1 MLAAR
6 LALENGG
13 AVPVGALIDGLWG
26 EDAPAEAAGALQA
39 LVSRLRKA
47 LRGAGTVEFGAGG
60 YRLPEVR
67 LDAQR
72 FEDLVRQGRTD
83 LAAGRAEAAASLL
96 REALSLWRGEALG
109 DVAEAPFVR
118 AVAARLDDLRA
129 AAMADRFDAELRIG
143 RYADILGELETAAA
157 ENQLSE
163 RLAALRM
170 RALTAAGRQSDALA
184 VYEEMRARLDD
195 ELGIDPSAELR
206 ETHLAL
212 LRGELETPVARREPA
227 VHRLPARLT
236 SFVGRDTELERLG
249 RLLTDSRLVTIVG
262 PGGAGKTRLSLEAMD
277 RYTSGPVFFVP
288 LAEVG
293 APDQL
298 ADAVAGAL
306 DDRSDE
312 RRADQTARLAELLN
326 VGAAVLVLDNCEHL
340 IEAAA
345 ELAAHLLDRLPH
357 LRILA
362 TSREPL
368 AITGETLWHLDP
380 LAIPAGTP
388 EPGAAQQFSAIQLFI
403 DRATSVRPDFT
414 LDDRTVAPV
423 VEICRQLDGIPLAL
437 ELAAAK
443 LRSMTVDQIA
453 RRLDDRFRLL
463 TSGSRTALPRQRT
476 LLALVEWSWDLLE
489 DPERTLARRLSL
501 FPGGATVEALEA
513 ICSTP
518 DLPADDIVYTLD
530 TLVEKSIVT
539 RSADDNPRY
548 RMLETVR
555 AYAADQLT
563 RSGDN
568 LTTRFTTHFLTVAEE
583 SEPLLRTGE
592 QLHAI
597 AVFDAE
603 HANMAAALRITLASA
618 SASANS
624 APSPVG
630 HAPAANSA
638 ATPAATAPSVAA
650 SAAMASSVAA
660 SSATGAAT
668 TGAATTGSAVTGAA
682 AADSA
687 GSDSAAVSDQ
697 SMHSMNVAPCAG
709 DRSAA
714 AVGQAAV
721 VGGHAGVP
729 EAEQAARFVRA
740 LFWYWG
746 IRGMSTQFETALA
759 EVLQLGHALPAA
771 TGVALRVIQTMAG
784 GGGAGFA
791 AAEALLAESEYT
803 GALHFHPA
811 LPLWAS
817 LLASSTGNAELGAR
831 QLELALGW
839 PDPWVRASA
848 HFARDIALTGS
859 GEQPAGADARREALL
874 GFGTVGD
881 RWGLG
886 MALLAQGRDHSL
898 RGDHESAIAAFS
910 RAVAVASELGMEDD
924 ILASRTELANERMR
938 AGDLPAALR
947 DIEAAQRL
955 ATDLGYA
962 RLAALLLLLRA
973 ESHRRAGDIAR
984 ADRDIDHLEQLLERL
999 PAATVQS
1006 ATHRIL
1012 LARMANRLT
1021 AGEAPQARAL
1031 LPDVLSGIGA
1041 SGDAAATTH
1050 STARAA
1056 ELLAALEF
1064 LEDAPESAATT
1075 LGTTVAIRGIF
1086 DSGEPELHTLETELV
1101 TRLGREA
1108 FDAAYRRGT
1117 VLPRKEALNRL
1128 SAASAP
1134 PLTTP

>member
-47 LRGAGTVEFGAGG
+47 LRGVGTVELGAGG
-60 YRLPEVR
+60 YRLPEAR

-72 FEDLVRQGRTD
+72 FEDLVRQGRKD

-129 AAMADRFDAELRIG
+129 AAMEDRFDAELRIG
-143 RYADILGELETAAA
+143 RYADILGELETAAE

-212 LRGELETPVARREPA
+212 LRGELETPVARREPT
-227 VHRLPARLT
+227 VNRLPARLT
-236 SFVGRDTELERLG
+236 SFIGRDTELERLS

-306 DDRSDE
+306 GSSDE
-312 RRADQTARLAELLN
+312 RRADQATRLAELLN

-345 ELAAHLLDRLPH
+345 GLAAHLLDRLPH

-380 LAIPAGTP
+380 LAIPAGIP
-388 EPGAAQQFSAIQLFI
+388 EPAAAQQFSAIQLFI
-403 DRATSVRPDFT
+403 DRATSVRPDFI

-423 VEICRQLDGIPLAL
+423 VEICRQLDGVPLAL

-489 DPERTLARRLSL
+489 DPERVLARRLSL
-501 FPGGATVEALEA
+501 FPGGATAEALEA

-518 DLPADDIVYTLD
+518 DLPADDIIYILD

-555 AYAADQLT
+555 AYAADQLA

-568 LTTRFTTHFLTVAEE
+568 LTTRFTTHFLALAEE
-583 SEPLLRTGE
+583 HEPLLRTGE
-592 QLHAI
+592 QLRAI

-603 HANMAAALRITLASA
+603 HANMAAALRITLNSA
-618 SASANS
+618 SA
-624 APSPVG
+624 PV
-630 HAPAANSA
+630 PAVGM
-638 ATPAATAPSVAA
+638 TAPE
-650 SAAMASSVAA
+650 
-660 SSATGAAT
+660 
-668 TGAATTGSAVTGAA
+668 
-682 AADSA
+682 AD
-687 GSDSAAVSDQ
+687 
-697 SMHSMNVAPCAG
+697 
-709 DRSAA
+709 R
-714 AVGQAAV
+714 
-721 VGGHAGVP
+721 
-729 EAEQAARFVRA
+729 AARFVRA

-759 EVLQLGHALPAA
+759 EVPRFGHALPAA
-771 TGVALRVIQTMAG
+771 TRTALRVIRTMAG
-784 GGGAGFA
+784 GGGAELA
-791 AAEALLAESEYT
+791 AAEALLAESEHT

-817 LLASSTGNAELGAR
+817 LLASSTGNAELGER
-831 QLELALGW
+831 QLELALRW

-859 GEQPAGADARREALL
+859 GAQPAGADARREALL

-924 ILASRTELANERMR
+924 ILSSRTELANERMR
-938 AGDLPAALR
+938 CGDLPAALR
-947 DIEAAQRL
+947 DIESAQRL
-955 ATDLGYA
+955 ATDLGYT

-973 ESHRRAGDIAR
+973 ESHRRAGDPAR
-984 ADRDIDHLEQLLERL
+984 ADGELDHLEQLLERL
-999 PAATVQS
+999 PKATAQFAA
-1006 ATHRIL
+1006 HRIL

-1031 LPDVLSGIGA
+1031 LPNVLSGLGA
-1041 SGDAAATTH
+1041 GGDAGAAAH
-1050 STARAA
+1050 STARVA
-1056 ELLAALEF
+1056 ELLAELEF

-1075 LGTTVAIRGIF
+1075 LGTTVVIRGIF
-1086 DSGEPELHTLETELV
+1086 DSGEPELHTLETKLV
-1101 TRLGREA
+1101 TRLGRKV

-1117 VLPRKEALNRL
+1117 DLPREEALNRL
-1128 SAASAP
+1128 TAAQP
-1134 PLTTP
+1134 MTTP